1 MWVLLSRRLRMWM
14 FATVALPVAGWA
26 LGKAGQELERRRG
39 SSRTSRLLRSTGDR
53 FSRRSQR

>member
-1 MWVLLSRRLRMWM
+1 MWM
-14 FATVALPVAGWA
+14 FATIAVPVAAWA

-39 SSRTSRLLRSTGDR
+39 SSRTSRLLRSTSER